1 MHKAVEE
8 DDQQASEDSWCQVL
22 RRRPSFSQKHLP
34 ASLISLESEAP
45 TGSSEGSKGSQR
57 ASLRPLGNS
66 HDETS
71 RLGQLSLVTSSSPCD
86 NEATPTN
93 GSSKLRSGHVP
104 KQVFPWMKE
113 TRHSTKQKTNLP
125 FSGTFFSLS
134 SSPREL
140 WDSSP
145 SSFASSKRIRT
156 AYTQTQLVELEKEF
170 HFNRYLCRP
179 RRLEMAQL
187 LRLSE
192 RQIKIWFQNRR
203 MKYKKDSRV
212 KGTILASPNNCLE
225 VGDYYGH
232 VEADYEIAPLNSC
245 SKSLEEIDGSG
256 PHCNSPVTS
265 ISLDYGPFFGPGE
278 SHPYGLPVLQGSPR
292 AVGENYLGNVPGAD
306 SFFSYPDYSSGN
318 LEYSCAAQIPSHP
331 QLGPSNSYSIY
342 TDLTTHP
349 VPQGDSQGPV
359 NLMHL

>member
-1 MHKAVEE
+1 MHKALQE
-8 DDQQASEDSWCQVL
+8 DDQQASEDSWCRDL
-22 RRRPSFSQKHLP
+22 SRRHSFSQQHFP
-34 ASLISLESEAP
+34 TSSISLESEIP
-45 TGSSEGSKGSQR
+45 TGSSEGSKGSQI
-57 ASLRPLGNS
+57 ASLRPLG
-66 HDETS
+66 TS
-71 RLGQLSLVTSSSPCD
+71 RLRQLSLVTSSSPCD
-86 NEATPTN
+86 ITTTN
-93 GSSKLRSGHVP
+93 GSSSRSCSGHVP

-113 TRHSTKQKTNLP
+113 TRHSAKQKSNLP
-125 FSGTFFSLS
+125 FSDS
-134 SSPREL
+134 
-140 WDSSP
+140 SSP
-145 SSFASSKRIRT
+145 SSFSSSKRIRT

-212 KGTILASPNNCLE
+212 KGTILASPNNSPE

-232 VEADYEIAPLNSC
+232 GEADYEMVPSSSC
-245 SKSLEEIDGSG
+245 SKSLEELDSSAGYTG
-256 PHCNSPVTS
+256 PLCNSPVTS
-265 ISLDYGPFFGPGE
+265 VSLDYGPFFGPGE
-278 SHPYGLPVLQGSPR
+278 SHPYGPPVLQRSPR
-292 AVGENYLGNVPGAD
+292 AMGENYLGNMPGAD

-318 LEYSCAAQIPSHP
+318 LEYSCATEIPSHP
-331 QLGPSNSYSIY
+331 QLGPSNSYPIY

-359 NLMHL
+359 NLKHL

>member
-1 MHKAVEE
+1 MHKALEE
-8 DDQQASEDSWCQVL
+8 DDQQASEDSWCRVL

-45 TGSSEGSKGSQR
+45 TGSSEGSKGSR
-57 ASLRPLGNS
+57 HASLRPLGNS

-71 RLGQLSLVTSSSPCD
+71 RLRQLSLVTSSSPCD
-86 NEATPTN
+86 DNATPTN
-93 GSSKLRSGHVP
+93 GDS
-104 KQVFPWMKE
+104 
-113 TRHSTKQKTNLP
+113 
-125 FSGTFFSLS
+125 
-134 SSPREL
+134 
-140 WDSSP
+140 SSP

-212 KGTILASPNNCLE
+212 KGTILASPNNRLE
-225 VGDYYGH
+225 MGDYYGH
-232 VEADYEIAPLNSC
+232 VEADYEIAPSNSC
-245 SKSLEEIDGSG
+245 SKSLEEIDSSAGYTG
-256 PHCNSPVTS
+256 PLCNSPVTS

-292 AVGENYLGNVPGAD
+292 AMGENYLGNVPGAD

-331 QLGPSNSYSIY
+331 QLGPSNSYPIY

-349 VPQGDSQGPV
+349 VPQGDSQGP
-359 NLMHL
+359 

>member
-1 MHKAVEE
+1 MHKALQE
-8 DDQQASEDSWCQVL
+8 DDQQASEDSWCRVL
-22 RRRPSFSQKHLP
+22 TRRPSFSQPHFP
-34 ASLISLESEAP
+34 TSLISLEESETP
-45 TGSSEGSKGSQR
+45 TGSSEGSKGSRR

-71 RLGQLSLVTSSSPCD
+71 RLRQLSLVTSSSPCD
-86 NEATPTN
+86 AAATTTN
-93 GSSKLRSGHVP
+93 GSIKPCSGHVP
-104 KQVFPWMKE
+104 KQVFPWMKD
-113 TRHSTKQKTNLP
+113 TRHSAKQKTNLP
-125 FSGTFFSLS
+125 FSDS
-134 SSPREL
+134 
-140 WDSSP
+140 SSP

-212 KGTILASPNNCLE
+212 KGTVLASPNNRFETADC
-225 VGDYYGH
+225 YGH
-232 VEADYEIAPLNSC
+232 MEADYEIAPSNSC
-245 SKSLEEIDGSG
+245 SKSLEEIDNSAGYTG
-256 PHCNSPVTS
+256 PLCNSPVTS

-292 AVGENYLGNVPGAD
+292 ATGENYLGNVPGAD

-318 LEYSCAAQIPSHP
+318 LEYSCAAEIPSHP
-331 QLGPSNSYSIY
+331 QLGPSNSYPIY
-342 TDLTTHP
+342 TDLTAHP